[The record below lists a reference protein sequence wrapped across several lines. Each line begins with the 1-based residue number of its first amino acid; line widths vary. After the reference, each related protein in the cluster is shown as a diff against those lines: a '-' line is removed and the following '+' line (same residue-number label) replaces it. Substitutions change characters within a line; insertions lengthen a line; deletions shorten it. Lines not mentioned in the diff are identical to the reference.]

1 MEKRP
6 FFVHSPEDKGALSGA
21 LVILWHGAGGDVDEK
36 SLLALARAFAR
47 QGATAAR
54 ARFAYRVA
62 GRRAPDRM
70 PQLMASAR
78 KTIGEIRDVAG
89 AHDDR
94 LILGGRSMGGRVA
107 SMLAS
112 EGDAIDGLL
121 FLAYPL
127 HPEGQTD
134 KLRDEHLYKVEC
146 PMLFVQGDKDALA
159 EMRLLKPVLERLGDR
174 ATLQLFAGADH
185 SLRKAP
191 IDQVIDA
198 SVTFVSDKV
207 KPTSKTRGAKQR
219 QR

>member
-6 FFVHSPEDKGALSGA
+6 FFVHSPEKTGALSGA

-36 SLLALARAFAR
+36 SLLALARAFAKE
-47 QGATAAR
+47 GATAAR

-78 KTIGEIRDVAG
+78 STIAAIRDLTG

-112 EGDAIDGLL
+112 EGDAIDGLV
-121 FLAYPL
+121 FFAYPL

-159 EMRLLKPVLERLGDR
+159 EMKLLKPVLAKLGDK
-174 ATLQLFAGADH
+174 ATLRLFEGADH

-191 IDQVIDA
+191 IAEVIGA
-198 SVTFVSDKV
+198 SVEFMSGKV
-207 KPTSKTRGAKQR
+207 KPRSRRKAR
-219 QR
+219 

>member
-1 MEKRP
+1 MEKKP
-6 FFVHSPEDKGALSGA
+6 FFVHPPEDESGALSGA

-36 SLLALARAFAR
+36 SLLALARAFAK

-78 KTIGEIRDVAG
+78 TTIDAIRDLAG
-89 AHDDR
+89 CHDNR

-112 EGDAIDGLL
+112 EGDAIDGLM

-134 KLRDEHLYKVEC
+134 KLRDEHLYKVQC

-159 EMRLLKPVLERLGDR
+159 EMRLLKPVLAKLGER
-174 ATLQLFAGADH
+174 ATLKLYEGADH
-185 SLRKAP
+185 SLRRAP
-191 IDQVIDA
+191 IDSVIDA
-198 SVTFVSDKV
+198 SISFAKTV
-207 KPTSKTRGAKQR
+207 KPRSKRKVR
-219 QR
+219 